1 MTILLELEP
10 EIESRLI
17 AQAAAQGKSAEE
29 LLKILIQQLLV
40 TSAPLTP
47 VTLSPQE
54 KAERFLRWVK
64 SHDKLQTPL
73 LSDEAISRESIYTR
87 EDEIL

>member
-1 MTILLELEP
+1 MAIVLQLDP
-10 EIESRLI
+10 EVESRLI

-29 LLKILIQQLLV
+29 LLKILVERLLGYP
-40 TSAPLTP
+40 APLTP

-64 SHDKLQTPL
+64 SHDKIEAPL
-73 LSDEAISRESIYTR
+73 LSDEAISRASIYK
-87 EDEIL
+87 